1 MAARRFDHRQRRA
14 CALTTQGTALSGG
27 SPNTTPL
34 VGNTGDALPCVAR
47 CVDASHRGPGLG
59 RGWEKMRM
67 QYHESI
73 ISQQAVAT
81 YVPLALWLAAW
92 ARRRGPPW
100 EGDLR
105 VEYERHP
112 PRNAA
117 TSGLVPPAGEG
128 AFLPLCQP
136 SPVPRYSEHG
146 YSGAKRICSFQ
157 LRRYLVVMHAWS
169 TAQPSKRRSCRGTT
183 ARARCCSCRKEKAKQ
198 PSVPSSGSAQERGV
212 FPFPVFLL
220 CAPG

>member
-1 MAARRFDHRQRRA
+1 M
-14 CALTTQGTALSGG
+14 
-27 SPNTTPL
+27 N
-34 VGNTGDALPCVAR
+34 
-47 CVDASHRGPGLG
+47 DASHRGPGLG

-128 AFLPLCQP
+128 AFLPLA
-136 SPVPRYSEHG
+136 SPVQYHG
-146 YSGAKRICSFQ
+146 TPN
-157 LRRYLVVMHAWS
+157 
-169 TAQPSKRRSCRGTT
+169 TAIAVLSASAAFSYGGTW
-183 ARARCCSCRKEKAKQ
+183 
-198 PSVPSSGSAQERGV
+198 
-212 FPFPVFLL
+212 
-220 CAPG
+220 